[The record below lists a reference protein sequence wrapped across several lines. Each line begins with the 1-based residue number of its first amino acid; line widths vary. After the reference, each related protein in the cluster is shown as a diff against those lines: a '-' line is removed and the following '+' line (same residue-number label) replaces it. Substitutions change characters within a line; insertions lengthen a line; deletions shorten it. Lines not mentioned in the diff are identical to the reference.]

1 MSKKRPSPSEK
12 GVSLFSFLSF
22 LLTKY
27 SFVTRKLPLPSIE
40 PNRLPLGTPPLSER
54 LGGASRGGGEAFLL
68 QLQSRFDTRLNVL
81 HIRSRLK
88 PIYDVT
94 VSINEELRE
103 VPLDT
108 RVFCI
113 VRIVCFKL
121 FI

>member
-1 MSKKRPSPSEK
+1 MSKKRPSRMEK

-22 LLTKY
+22 LLTRHN
-27 SFVTRKLPLPSIE
+27 FVTRKLPPSLYITQ
-40 PNRLPLGTPPLSER
+40 PTSVRHSSPFWGGWVGLS
-54 LGGASRGGGEAFLL
+54 L
-68 QLQSRFDTRLNVL
+68 QFQSRFDTRLNVL